1 MYYIH
6 IINYIIKDV
15 IRFVKYLWVNSRKA
29 KINMKINIR
38 NILIKAYL
46 LNYKQ
51 FKFTLDGEMEI
62 KRSD

>member
-1 MYYIH
+1 MYYIY